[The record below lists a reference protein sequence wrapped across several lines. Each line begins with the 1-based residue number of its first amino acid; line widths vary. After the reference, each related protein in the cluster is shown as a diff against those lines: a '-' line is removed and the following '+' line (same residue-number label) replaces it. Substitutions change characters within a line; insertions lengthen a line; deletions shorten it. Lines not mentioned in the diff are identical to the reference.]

1 MNEIIEANFD
11 QDYRAALDNF
21 LARAMTA
28 FGDRI
33 LSATLY
39 GSKAR
44 GDDAPDSDVDV
55 VLIVSADDPDLYRG
69 LVRLA
74 ARISL
79 EYNILL
85 DPRVIPAE
93 RWEHYAKLH
102 YPLWEN
108 VQRDGILLNLTRELA

>member
-1 MNEIIEANFD
+1 MSEILEANFD
-11 QDYRAALDNF
+11 QDYRAALQDF
-21 LARAMTA
+21 LARATHT
-28 FGDRI
+28 FGKRI
-33 LSATLY
+33 LAATLY

-44 GDDAPDSDVDV
+44 GDDTLDSDVDV
-55 VLIVSADDPDLYRG
+55 VLIVSADDPDVRRG

-85 DPRVIPAE
+85 DPRVIPIE
-93 RWEHYAKLH
+93 RWEHYARLR

-108 VQRDGILLNLTRELA
+108 VERDGIPLNLEHQLA